1 MSTTLQPQKGKKM
14 KKVLDDDDDD
24 EGLKLSQ
31 KLV

>member
-24 EGLKLSQ
+24 ECLKLSQ